1 MDFLLFEIGVF
12 GYFCVSTEQ
21 CSALSD
27 SVLIVLH
34 LHPFVMGNNDLCSLW
49 IAKTLCKIEIGWG
62 YWIGG
67 DLME

>member
-1 MDFLLFEIGVF
+1 MRLIQMDYLLFEIGVF

-34 LHPFVMGNNDLCSLW
+34 LHPFVDR
-49 IAKTLCKIEIGWG
+49 KDTL
-62 YWIGG
+62 
-67 DLME
+67 